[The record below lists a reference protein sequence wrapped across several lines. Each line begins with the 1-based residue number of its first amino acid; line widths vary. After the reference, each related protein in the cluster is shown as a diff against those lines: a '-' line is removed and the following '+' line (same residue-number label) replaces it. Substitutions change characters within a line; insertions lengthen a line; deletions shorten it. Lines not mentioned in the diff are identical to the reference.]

1 MSSGLVR
8 CAILA
13 VVEEQELLV
22 TSARMDCVRTVAKS
36 ILERASSGE
45 AEMTAFDA
53 FALDLTACLRRILE
67 TESAYRSAAARREK
81 MWIAFHQ
88 VRLTEMPRIWEKYIT
103 SLNIQP
109 DHFLQQSANQKLFEM
124 LLSSHL
130 YTPQSGSSQHAQPT
144 ISSDTVFSKD
154 ELNALQYA
162 CGYVPHAL
170 LKGYEKRCG
179 EKFDQCLSD
188 MAVASEHD
196 DYLQYTREW
205 IDKVNRGGL
214 FPLNCGAY
222 TLFIEIEKEVRAT
235 LAAYMGKPAESR
247 ESFREHVIDK
257 IAQNEEVKWKWTM
270 ISQCINSDN
279 YCVR

>member
-53 FALDLTACLRRILE
+53 FVLDLTACLRHILE

-103 SLNIQP
+103 SLNIQL

-130 YTPQSGSSQHAQPT
+130 STPQSGSSQHAQPAS
-144 ISSDTVFSKD
+144 SSDTVFSKD

-162 CGYVPHAL
+162 CG
-170 LKGYEKRCG
+170 
-179 EKFDQCLSD
+179 
-188 MAVASEHD
+188 
-196 DYLQYTREW
+196 
-205 IDKVNRGGL
+205 
-214 FPLNCGAY
+214 
-222 TLFIEIEKEVRAT
+222 
-235 LAAYMGKPAESR
+235 
-247 ESFREHVIDK
+247 
-257 IAQNEEVKWKWTM
+257 
-270 ISQCINSDN
+270 
-279 YCVR
+279 

>member
-109 DHFLQQSANQKLFEM
+109 DHFLQQSANQIF
-124 LLSSHL
+124 
-130 YTPQSGSSQHAQPT
+130 
-144 ISSDTVFSKD
+144 
-154 ELNALQYA
+154 
-162 CGYVPHAL
+162 
-170 LKGYEKRCG
+170 
-179 EKFDQCLSD
+179 
-188 MAVASEHD
+188 
-196 DYLQYTREW
+196 
-205 IDKVNRGGL
+205 
-214 FPLNCGAY
+214 
-222 TLFIEIEKEVRAT
+222 
-235 LAAYMGKPAESR
+235 
-247 ESFREHVIDK
+247 
-257 IAQNEEVKWKWTM
+257 
-270 ISQCINSDN
+270 
-279 YCVR
+279 

>member
-1 MSSGLVR
+1 MSSGLMR

-22 TSARMDCVRTVAKS
+22 TSARMDCVQTVAKS

-53 FALDLTACLRRILE
+53 FVLDLTACLRRILE

-130 YTPQSGSSQHAQPT
+130 STPQSGSSQHAQPAS
-144 ISSDTVFSKD
+144 SSDT
-154 ELNALQYA
+154 Q
-162 CGYVPHAL
+162 
-170 LKGYEKRCG
+170 R
-179 EKFDQCLSD
+179 
-188 MAVASEHD
+188 
-196 DYLQYTREW
+196 
-205 IDKVNRGGL
+205 
-214 FPLNCGAY
+214 
-222 TLFIEIEKEVRAT
+222 
-235 LAAYMGKPAESR
+235 
-247 ESFREHVIDK
+247 
-257 IAQNEEVKWKWTM
+257 
-270 ISQCINSDN
+270 
-279 YCVR
+279 